1 MTYLALAATHQGLF
15 APHFESF
22 GSWNRSSSR
31 YDDKSLEGTF
41 SQHFAITASL
51 GLHDAEIFFLDSDD
65 ALQGLDLSV
74 SPHPIL
80 QKLRLTVTQ
89 CRNPK
94 APAMAFTSLKT
105 VLRNSPSHLILDL
118 SQLPGQTLDHVGE
131 GLSLDSTLR
140 TLELVL
146 PDEGWSNAQ
155 FKELC
160 ESLVRRSRMRSLTI
174 ASSYD
179 EGDEEFSVWSCP
191 VPPLLDLLLG
201 CVALE
206 ELQLKGMHATSNF
219 MTIYVYRSEPLRGS
233 TLKQLKLGQC
243 YIDDGKLATLG
254 RLLTKISTNL

>member
-1 MTYLALAATHQGLF
+1 MEGNVEAILCRFQSLTRLEFEKCKGL
-15 APHFESF
+15 
-22 GSWNRSSSR
+22 SR
-31 YDDKSLEGTF
+31 YGFWEQLLPSLPLLQDLTV
-41 SQHFAITASL
+41 
-51 GLHDAEIFFLDSDD
+51 AECLDSDD

-191 VPPLLDLLLG
+191 VPPL
-201 CVALE
+201 A
-206 ELQLKGMHATSNF
+206 
-219 MTIYVYRSEPLRGS
+219 
-233 TLKQLKLGQC
+233 
-243 YIDDGKLATLG
+243 
-254 RLLTKISTNL
+254 

>member
-1 MTYLALAATHQGLF
+1 MEGNVEAILCRFQSLTRLEFEKCKGL
-15 APHFESF
+15 
-22 GSWNRSSSR
+22 SR
-31 YDDKSLEGTF
+31 YGFWEQLLPSLPLLQDLTV
-41 SQHFAITASL
+41 
-51 GLHDAEIFFLDSDD
+51 AECLDSDD

-74 SPHPIL
+74 SPPHPSL
-80 QKLRLTVTQ
+80 QKLRLTV
-89 CRNPK
+89 
-94 APAMAFTSLKT
+94 SLKT

-219 MTIYVYRSEPLRGS
+219 MTIYDYRSEPLRGS